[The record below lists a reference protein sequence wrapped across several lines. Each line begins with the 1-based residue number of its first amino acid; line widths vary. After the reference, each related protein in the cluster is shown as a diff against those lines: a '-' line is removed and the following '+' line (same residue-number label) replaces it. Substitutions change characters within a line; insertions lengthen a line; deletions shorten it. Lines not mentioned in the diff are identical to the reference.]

1 MGSSRSCG
9 HRYSNEDGVVVS
21 GRTNR
26 VFLEPVHRFAE
37 ALIGLDSGSRS
48 AAHELRFGAVLGQD
62 AAVIGALILAFNSA
76 QNLFRLG
83 VAQP

>member
-1 MGSSRSCG
+1 
-9 HRYSNEDGVVVS
+9 
-21 GRTNR
+21 
-26 VFLEPVHRFAE
+26 
-37 ALIGLDSGSRS
+37 
-48 AAHELRFGAVLGQD
+48 LRFGAVLGQD